1 MEVALPA
8 LVYGGND
15 GLENGTQKL
24 TDNIFCNEFV
34 DFKCVALSVAY
45 VLLLSIVC
53 ILIYVIIDNIKMCF
67 NCDEERRV
75 QPRVQPQNTSD
86 SSSVD
91 SSNGN
96 GIV

>member
-45 VLLLSIVC
+45 ILLFLVVC

-75 QPRVQPQNTSD
+75 QSQNTSD

>member
-1 MEVALPA
+1 MEVALP
-8 LVYGGND
+8 LFVYGG
-15 GLENGTQKL
+15 GGGVENGTQQI

-53 ILIYVIIDNIKMCF
+53 ILIYVIIDNIKMCC
-67 NCDEERRV
+67 NCDERRV
-75 QPRVQPQNTSD
+75 QPQNNTSD

-96 GIV
+96 DIV